1 MTHFS
6 PDLFK
11 FLRQL
16 KKNNNRDW
24 FKANKERYES
34 VLRQPALEFI
44 EQFSPHLYKLSPHFV
59 AEPRPAGGS
68 LFRIHRD
75 TRFSKDKTPYKT
87 SVGIQFRHE
96 MAKDAHAPGF
106 YLHIDPRECFIGAG
120 IWHPDTAT
128 ARRIRDAI
136 VERPADWKKAVQ
148 GKAFTNQW
156 RMTGDSLKRPPR
168 GVDADHPFIED
179 IKRKDFIAVA
189 DLSSDDL
196 FQARLP
202 QQLAASWKRT
212 QPLMKFLC
220 EALGVAF

>member
-6 PDLFK
+6 PELYK

-24 FKANKERYES
+24 FKANKGRYES
-34 VLRQPALEFI
+34 VIKQPALEFI
-44 EQFSPHLYKLSPHFV
+44 EEFGPNLRKLNPHFV
-59 AEPRPAGGS
+59 AEPRAVGGS

-87 SVGIQFRHE
+87 AVGIHFRHE
-96 MAKDAHAPGF
+96 VAKDAHAPGF
-106 YLHIDPRECFIGAG
+106 YLHIDPKECFIGAG

-136 VERPADWKKAVQ
+136 IERPKDWKKAVQ
-148 GKAFTNQW
+148 GKAFTNHW
-156 RMTGDSLKRPPR
+156 RLTGDSLKRPPR
-168 GVDADHPFIED
+168 GVDADHPFVED

-189 DLSSDDL
+189 DLSTDDL
-196 FQARLP
+196 LQARLP
-202 QQLAASWKRT
+202 KQLEASWKRT
-212 QPLMKFLC
+212 LPLMKFLC
-220 EALGVAF
+220 EALDVAF